1 MGLFDR
7 SENDMPQSKGQA
19 PDFDPAEF
27 AQALATA
34 MDQIEPMMGMPVAVR
49 DQFLKKGFSETAAEQ
64 AAMAMWLSMMG
75 MGTGNAS

>member
-7 SENDMPQSKGQA
+7 SENDMPQSKGNGNE
-19 PDFDPAEF
+19 FDPVEF
-27 AQALATA
+27 AQSLAIA

-64 AAMAMWLSMMG
+64 AAMAMWMSMMG
-75 MGTGNAS
+75 LGNKDAG

>member
-7 SENDMPQSKGQA
+7 SENDMPRSKG
-19 PDFDPAEF
+19 PEFDPEEF
-27 AQALATA
+27 AENLATA

-75 MGTGNAS
+75 MGNGNAG